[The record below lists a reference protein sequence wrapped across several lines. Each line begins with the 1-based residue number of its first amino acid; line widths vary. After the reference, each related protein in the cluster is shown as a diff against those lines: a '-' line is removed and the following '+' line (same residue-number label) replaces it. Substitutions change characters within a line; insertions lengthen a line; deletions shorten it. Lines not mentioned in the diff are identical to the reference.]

1 MNKEMLHR
9 LKTAGEYQSKAIHA
23 LFPEEMGKHLDVI
36 EKEMKMM
43 VVEVAA
49 ELLKNCNK
57 DETCRDGHNYERNYE
72 ESHEQSRENS
82 YEQNRENSYKQNREE
97 CCKQCHGHRYEQS
110 SGQTL
115 KVKKVDIM

>member
-9 LKTAGEYQSKAIHA
+9 MKIAGEYQRKAIRA

-43 VVEVAA
+43 VMEAVA

-57 DETCRDGHNYERNYE
+57 DGDCRDGQSYE
-72 ESHEQSRENS
+72 ESHEQ
-82 YEQNRENSYKQNREE
+82 
-97 CCKQCHGHRYEQS
+97 GYEQS
-110 SGQTL
+110 TRQTS